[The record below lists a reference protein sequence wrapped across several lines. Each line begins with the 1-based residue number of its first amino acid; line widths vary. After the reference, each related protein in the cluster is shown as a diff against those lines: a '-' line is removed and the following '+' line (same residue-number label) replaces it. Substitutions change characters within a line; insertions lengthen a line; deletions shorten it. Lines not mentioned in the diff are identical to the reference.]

1 MKKHVITYLGLSL
14 LSLSCVL
21 PMQADENADVA
32 QLKAAIEAFGV
43 STEQAEKAATYS
55 AAMIEKERNAASN
68 KSHQDME
75 IVTDDFFTL
84 TD

>member
-1 MKKHVITYLGLSL
+1 MKKQVIIYLGLSL
-14 LSLSCVL
+14 ISLSCVL
-21 PMQADENADVA
+21 PMQADERAGIA

-43 STEQAEKAATYS
+43 SAEQAEKAAVHS
-55 AAMIEKERNAASN
+55 IAIIEKNATSN

-84 TD
+84 SD

>member
-1 MKKHVITYLGLSL
+1 MKKQVIIYLGLSL
-14 LSLSCVL
+14 ISLSCIL
-21 PMQADENADVA
+21 PMQADERADVV

-43 STEQAEKAATYS
+43 STEQAEKAAIHS
-55 AAMIEKERNAASN
+55 VAIIEKEKNAASN